1 MKKKAAIKPS
11 ELSLREA
18 MARRKVLRFHLCAGI
33 DALLV
38 ASTGDATYDELFARL
53 VKLVATSRKLAKL

>member
-1 MKKKAAIKPS
+1 MKKKPVTKPS

-18 MARRKVLRFHLCAGI
+18 MARRKVLRAHLCAGI

-38 ASTGDATYDELFARL
+38 ASTGDATYDELFAMLER
-53 VKLVATSRKLAKL
+53 VVALARKLATL

>member
-1 MKKKAAIKPS
+1 MKKKAATKPS

-18 MARRKVLRFHLCAGI
+18 MARRRMLHFHLCAGI

-38 ASTGDATYDELFARL
+38 ASTGDATYDELFAML
-53 VKLVATSRKLAKL
+53 EKLVATARKLATL